1 MAATGRNTETRRAGY
16 LTGAEADA
24 VCCASGFFAAL
35 PRSLAWALG
44 SNGVSMHGIALA
56 GATFLFIVTAASCH
70 RNQIIQIPDCGP
82 QPLGAASVDFAAA
95 IAPSERYRGTALGG
109 LVVYVVEGTLARPAL
124 SDANVIILGAGQ
136 AADSGQR
143 LTSRATAAGGVIV
156 ADSLSP
162 RRYEVV
168 VRRIGYGQVRQRITV
183 RSTFV
188 DTLVVALRGEAF
200 CLVE

>member
-1 MAATGRNTETRRAGY
+1 MQRFA
-16 LTGAEADA
+16 LT
-24 VCCASGFFAAL
+24 
-35 PRSLAWALG
+35 
-44 SNGVSMHGIALA
+44 
-56 GATFLFIVTAASCH
+56 GATFLFLVTAASCH
-70 RNQIIQIPDCGP
+70 RRQIIPIPDCGP

-95 IAPSERYRGTALGG
+95 IVPSERYRGTALGG

-124 SDANVIILGAGQ
+124 RDANVLFFGAGQ

-143 LTSRATAAGGVIV
+143 LASRATAAGGVIV

-168 VRRIGYGQVRQRITV
+168 VRRIGYGQVHQRVTV
-183 RSTFV
+183 RPTFV
-188 DTLVVALRGEAF
+188 DTLVVALRGEAL